1 MKTFRSIHT
10 LCGGAALTGL
20 GLIAAG
26 YRYPVHT
33 DEARAAVLRG
43 PGGCV
48 NGEPLPGWY
57 DQMAALETLRH
68 PLMQA
73 GASLVLAASTVLL
86 LHLVFVRPSAVPW
99 ATPGR
104 RWQFI
109 GTALVALAINWL
121 GFVYGLGL
129 DQNRGAFPWC
139 EDSIGIL
146 IYGIAPMY
154 VLLAAVMAAAGWVLT
169 RRFGAL
175 PARLIPCER
184 PRTVRAW
191 AGALILVPGAIGL
204 LTVAALDA
212 VSSNFMA
219 TPSYVLLAYLFLS
232 TRATLLADAR
242 AVDQEWP
249 DGLG

>member
-1 MKTFRSIHT
+1 VKTFRSIYT
-10 LCGGAALTGL
+10 FCGGAALAGL

-26 YRYPVHT
+26 YRYPVHR

-73 GASLVLAASTVLL
+73 GASLVLAAATILAI
-86 LHLVFVRPSAVPW
+86 HLAFVRPGTVPW
-99 ATPGR
+99 ATPAR

-109 GTALVALAINWL
+109 GTALLALALNWL

-139 EDSIGIL
+139 EDSIGIP
-146 IYGIAPMY
+146 IFGVTPMY
-154 VLLAAVMAAAGWVLT
+154 LLLAAVMVAAGWVLT

-175 PARLIPCER
+175 PASLIPFER
-184 PRTVRAW
+184 PKTARGW
-191 AGALILVPGAIGL
+191 AGALILVPGAIGML
-204 LTVAALDA
+204 AVAALDA
-212 VSSNFMA
+212 VSSSFLA
-219 TPSYVLLAYLFLS
+219 TPSYILLAYLFLS
-232 TRATLLADAR
+232 TRAALLANAGR
-242 AVDQEWP
+242 GDQNWP
-249 DGLG
+249 DRCG